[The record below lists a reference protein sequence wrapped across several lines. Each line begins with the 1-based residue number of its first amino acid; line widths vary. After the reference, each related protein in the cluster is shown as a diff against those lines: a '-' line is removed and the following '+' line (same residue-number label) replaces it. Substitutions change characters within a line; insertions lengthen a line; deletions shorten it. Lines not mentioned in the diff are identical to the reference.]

1 MKPSSDTAMI
11 NMHSHKTVA
20 LTALML
26 STLVLGGC
34 GMFGGKASPT
44 SPTGSASTQPGKPAA
59 PGTKPAAPKP
69 IDKGDPDARF
79 KGAIELYKQGQ
90 AQEAE
95 VALTELVKDFPQF
108 SAPLTELGMI
118 YAKSKRFDLA
128 ANAFAKA
135 TANNSQN
142 AVAFNWQGILF
153 RQANNYSR
161 AEQAYKRALS
171 INSDY
176 ANAHLNLGILYDVY
190 LKRPDDALEHYKDYQ
205 RLGGADD
212 LRVLVWVADLEKAKA
227 PPPAPVA
234 PAPVAPPAAAPA
246 VVKPITPAPAPT
258 AAKPKQTAK
267 KP

>member
-11 NMHSHKTVA
+11 HTHPHKTVA

-34 GMFGGKASPT
+34 GMFASKPSPSTSTKGG
-44 SPTGSASTQPGKPAA
+44 ASTLPGTPAA
-59 PGTKPAAPKP
+59 PGTKPVAPKP

-79 KGAIELYKQGQ
+79 KGALELYKQGQ

-95 VALTELVKDFPQF
+95 AALTELVKDFPQY
-108 SAPLTELGMI
+108 SGPLTELGMI

-135 TANNSQN
+135 IANNSDN
-142 AVAFNWQGILF
+142 AVAYNWQGILF
-153 RQANNYSR
+153 RQANNYAR
-161 AEQAYKRALS
+161 AEQSYKRALS
-171 INSDY
+171 INSSY

-212 LRVLVWVADLEKAKA
+212 LRVLVWVAELEKAKA
-227 PPPAPVA
+227 PPAAPVA
-234 PAPVAPPAAAPA
+234 APVAATPP
-246 VVKPITPAPAPT
+246 VVKPIAPAPAPT
-258 AAKPKQTAK
+258 PAKPKPTEK

>member
-11 NMHSHKTVA
+11 PMHSHKSVA

-34 GMFGGKASPT
+34 GMFGSKPSPT
-44 SPTGSASTQPGKPAA
+44 SPNGSASTLPGKAPA

-95 VALTELVKDFPQF
+95 AALTELVKDFPQF
-108 SAPLTELGMI
+108 SGPLTELGVI
-118 YAKSKRFDLA
+118 YVKSKRFDLA

-135 TANNSQN
+135 IANNSQN
-142 AVAFNWQGILF
+142 AVAYNWQGILF
-153 RQANNYSR
+153 REANNYSR
-161 AEQAYKRALS
+161 AEQSYKRALS
-171 INSDY
+171 INSSY
-176 ANAHLNLGILYDVY
+176 GNAHLNLGILYDVY

-205 RLGGADD
+205 RFGGADD
-212 LRVLVWVADLEKAKA
+212 LRVLVWIAELEKAKA
-227 PPPAPVA
+227 PPAA
-234 PAPVAPPAAAPA
+234 APVAPPIATPP
-246 VVKPITPAPAPT
+246 VVKPVTPVPASTP
-258 AAKPKQTAK
+258 AKPKQTEK